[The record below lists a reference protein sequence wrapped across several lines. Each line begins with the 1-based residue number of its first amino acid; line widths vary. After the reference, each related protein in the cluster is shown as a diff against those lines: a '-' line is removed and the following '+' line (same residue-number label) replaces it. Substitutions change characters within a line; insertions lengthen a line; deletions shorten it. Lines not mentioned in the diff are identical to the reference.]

1 MVRKKNI
8 SIYGSCI
15 TKDPF
20 TSVFNK
26 NYKNRYNCI
35 INDQRHSFIS
45 TMQDPQEINGD
56 ELMIFPETSSN
67 LFLSKCI
74 RQDFEKTFIDLM
86 STNKIDYLVFDIN
99 FEVESG
105 IIIFDD
111 GKILTNIKNFNR
123 TEYYSKLDRVKYLNI
138 FEDTD
143 AYFKLWTEYCDKF
156 FDFLKKHSP
165 DTKIVLAEVRA
176 LDTVQRADLSVY
188 IESDF
193 TRKAHINN
201 IFYKMLE
208 NYIKENY
215 DVDVITFDK
224 DTLLNENHIW
234 GKFYIHYD
242 DEYYTNFLNKFDR
255 IVAYND
261 LKEKYEDVLNILNQH
276 NIEYDEDIEI
286 LFQDNGISDDYNNNW
301 VDTST
306 LPMLRKVGKNYTSLS
321 SVNSN
326 GRGVIR
332 PVFSIYDGLNIEF
345 DIYHDSKDIDEPFAT
360 IRYDTKVHAN
370 IRLNSVNLKMKEW
383 HHVKLS
389 INNHILI
396 MTNTTNDNF
405 KKWKL
410 KSFNRFYFGV
420 SLNTKD
426 LRYKNF
432 RIYYE

>member
-1 MVRKKNI
+1 
-8 SIYGSCI
+8 
-15 TKDPF
+15 
-20 TSVFNK
+20 
-26 NYKNRYNCI
+26 
-35 INDQRHSFIS
+35 
-45 TMQDPQEINGD
+45 
-56 ELMIFPETSSN
+56 
-67 LFLSKCI
+67 
-74 RQDFEKTFIDLM
+74 
-86 STNKIDYLVFDIN
+86 
-99 FEVESG
+99 
-105 IIIFDD
+105 
-111 GKILTNIKNFNR
+111 
-123 TEYYSKLDRVKYLNI
+123 
-138 FEDTD
+138 
-143 AYFKLWTEYCDKF
+143 
-156 FDFLKKHSP
+156 
-165 DTKIVLAEVRA
+165 
-176 LDTVQRADLSVY
+176 
-188 IESDF
+188 
-193 TRKAHINN
+193 
-201 IFYKMLE
+201 MLE

-215 DVDVITFDK
+215 DVDVITFDN

-242 DEYYTNFLNKFDR
+242 DEYYTNFLNKFNR

-261 LKEKYEDVLNILNQH
+261 LKEKYGKVLNILNQH
-276 NIEYDEDIEI
+276 NIEYGGDIEI
-286 LFQDNGISDDYNNNW
+286 LFQDNGISNDCNNNW
-301 VDTST
+301 ADTST
-306 LPMLRKVGKNYTSLS
+306 LPMLRKVGKSYTSLS
-321 SVNSN
+321 SINSN

-360 IRYDTKVHAN
+360 IRHNTKVHAN

-389 INNHILI
+389 INNNILI